1 MGELVS
7 LHVTLIDG
15 SVLESGGQILRN
27 AVSIAAITKRP
38 IEVCNIRAGR
48 QNPGLRWLFLLM
60 VDFVPRS
67 QHAAALE
74 LASRVCCG
82 HLSSCAVGSTE
93 IRLIPG
99 RISPGSYE
107 ADAKTA
113 GSVSLMLQAVTPV
126 LAFASNQSEL
136 LLRGGTDTSFAPPIN
151 YMIEVT
157 SHYFRKMGLVCEVK
171 IVRRGFYPLGGGIVK
186 VLISPLKEPLSP
198 ISLLN
203 SGTVEK
209 VSGYSFVAGRV
220 PLKVAHDVKDEA
232 LRCFR
237 KCFSCPINIDSF
249 QESSDRCEGNVAAF
263 MFVIHTST
271 DCRLAVSGI
280 INPRDHHYR
289 QMVSEACQSLYNYS
303 KIGICCDDYMQ
314 DQLIMLMALAKGN
327 SQIRCGP
334 LTLHTKTAIYVAE
347 HLLGVKFEV
356 ITDDGFSIISCNGV
370 GYTPEHLK
378 NSCS

>member
-1 MGELVS
+1 MAELDS
-7 LHVTLIDG
+7 FHVTLVDG
-15 SVLESGGQILRN
+15 SVMESGGQILRN
-27 AVSIAAITKRP
+27 AVSIAAITKKP
-38 IEVCNIRAGR
+38 IEVYNIRAGR
-48 QNPGLRWLFLLM
+48 QNPGLR
-60 VDFVPRS
+60 S

-74 LASRVCCG
+74 LVSRVCCG
-82 HLSSCAVGSTE
+82 RLSSCAIGSTK

-99 RISPGSYE
+99 QISPGSYE

-113 GSVSLMLQAVTPV
+113 GSVSLMLQAVAPV
-126 LAFASNQSEL
+126 LAFASSPSEL
-136 LLRGGTDTSFAPPIN
+136 LLRGGTDTSFAPPIS
-151 YMIEVT
+151 YMVEVT

-186 VLISPLKEPLSP
+186 VLLSPLKEPLSP

-203 SGTVEK
+203 AGTVET
-209 VSGYSFVAGRV
+209 VTGYFLVAGKV
-220 PLKVAHDVKDEA
+220 PLKIAHEVKDEA
-232 LRCFR
+232 LRCLS

-249 QESSDRCEGNVAAF
+249 QESGDRCQGDVAAF

-280 INPRDHHYR
+280 INPRGHRYR
-289 QMVSEACQSLYNYS
+289 HMVSEACQSLYNYS
-303 KIGICCDDYMQ
+303 KTGICCDDYMQ
-314 DQLIMLMALAKGN
+314 DQLIMPMALAKGN

-356 ITDDGFSIISCNGV
+356 TTLNDESSIISCNGV